1 MPNRKTLLLL
11 LAALLAGVAGLI
23 FILLQSGAGGNSL
36 SDSRV
41 LQGARTG
48 ATDGAPVLPEAGDG
62 AARGPLALAGT
73 PGAADVGPLT
83 LAGPAPARGSVS
95 GRLVDEAGESVAGE
109 PVWLALEDDAW
120 EPDHDPPRLPQVA
133 ARGTAGDDGAFVLPA
148 RAGVEYELRA
158 GGKTWPAVRMRSVH
172 AGDQLLVTLPHAT
185 QLEGVVVDEQTG
197 APVEGARVMT
207 VTDAGSL
214 LSDARPDGSF
224 RMGPLPPQDVMVGAW
239 APGHDVK
246 LIGNIA
252 PAAGSLTLELPP
264 GSTMSGVLLD
274 RITEQPLTQGH
285 VQLVMD
291 VEAARPGGD
300 VVPLNQLVQARDADI
315 TPDGKFS
322 FDAAPTMG
330 FNLLCTADGYLPERY
345 DRYED
350 RALNDGED
358 LIVQLSPAGAV
369 TGHVQRAGNG
379 QAAPG
384 VELALS
390 TSAGELGHG
399 RSDPAGDFALLCEG
413 ASQEALLARPEYVA
427 AREGDLGARARV
439 GRERDGLLL
448 ELVPVLNL
456 TVQVVNAGT
465 PVAGAEVATRSK
477 GAETTQGVTDAEGLV
492 HLVHAPAGP
501 NVEHVVLQARH
512 ADLESLPLVLDTQA
526 PPTGTVTLDISS
538 GAWIEGSVADGGGQ
552 PVPSVRVSARPAE
565 RDSGDPRR
573 SGYSATDGHFRVGP
587 LPPGVEYRVSFSAE
601 GFLDQELASVIP
613 GSAPLQV
620 TLAPVVR
627 WSGRVLDAATA
638 QPLPEF
644 WGQLVQETHQGGA
657 VKQRP
662 TNARLHLVS
671 GAPGEFWF
679 ELPGPG
685 SYLLR
690 LSARDYVGAISSTFE
705 FDGLRAPPFTE
716 MALAQAAVLEVTVL
730 DGRNRP
736 VPGYSVAAA
745 PWELAE
751 KAAVPAGDLRK
762 KSASGRTDDAGLVR
776 LNLGAGGTYR
786 LAGGPGFWFDD
797 TPVTVSPGLPI
808 ARVCRLP
815 PTGDLEVTVLD
826 EQGRPL
832 AGAMVEV
839 RTNKDEKVHMV
850 SRRARTGLDDGMA
863 RVEVLPP
870 AAYDVSARRRSYE
883 TGRATVTVRANA
895 VERVTLTLQP
905 RPEESAG
912 GGPGGGG
919 IPGPFG
925 PSPKAQGRVPR

>member
-1 MPNRKTLLLL
+1 MSNRKLLPLL
-11 LAALLAGVAGLI
+11 LAALLAGAAGLI

-36 SDSRV
+36 SDSSV
-41 LQGARTG
+41 LQGARTT
-48 ATDGAPVLPEAGDG
+48 TDGAPVLPEAGD
-62 AARGPLALAGT
+62 AAAHGPLALAGT

-83 LAGPAPARGSVS
+83 LAGPAPTRGSVS
-95 GRLVDEAGESVAGE
+95 GRLVDEAGEAVAGE
-109 PVWLALEDDAW
+109 PVWLALQDDAW
-120 EPDHDPPRLPQVA
+120 LPDHDPPRLPQLA
-133 ARGTAGDDGAFVLPA
+133 ARGTAGEDGTFVLPA

-158 GGKTWPAVRMRSVH
+158 GGKTWPATRMRAVH

-185 QLEGVVVDEQTG
+185 QLDGVVVDEKTG

-207 VTDAGSL
+207 VTDGGSL
-214 LSDARPDGSF
+214 VGDARPDGSF
-224 RMGPLPPQDVMVGAW
+224 RLGPLPPQDVLVGAW

-264 GSTMSGVLLD
+264 GRTLSGLLVD
-274 RITEQPLTQGH
+274 RITEQPLAQGH

-291 VEAARPGGD
+291 VDAAKAGGD
-300 VVPLNQLVQARDADI
+300 VVPLTQLVQARAADI

-322 FDAAPTMG
+322 FDGAPSMG

-350 RALNDGED
+350 RALNEGED
-358 LIVQLSPAGAV
+358 LIVQLGPAGAV
-369 TGHVQRAGNG
+369 TGHVQVAANS
-379 QAAPG
+379 QAAPDTDM
-384 VELALS
+384 ALS
-390 TSAGELGHG
+390 SSAGELGHG
-399 RSDPAGDFALLCEG
+399 RSDKAGDFALLCTG
-413 ASQEALLARPEYVA
+413 ASQEALLARPEYVV
-427 AREGDLGARARV
+427 ARAGDLGARARV
-439 GRERDGLLL
+439 GRERDGLVL
-448 ELVPVLNL
+448 ELVPVMKLS
-456 TVQVVNAGT
+456 VQVVNAGA
-465 PVAGAEVATRSK
+465 PVAGAEVAARSK

-492 HLVHAPAGP
+492 QLVHAPAGP
-501 NVEHVVLQARH
+501 DVEHVVLQARH
-512 ADLESLPLVLDTQA
+512 ADLESLALVLDTA
-526 PPTGTVTLDISS
+526 TPPSGTVTLDISS
-538 GAWIEGSVADGGGQ
+538 GAWIEGSIADGGGQ
-552 PVPSVRVSARPAE
+552 PVPSARVSARPVA
-565 RDSGDPRR
+565 RDSSDPRR
-573 SGYSATDGHFRVGP
+573 SGYSASDGHFRVGP
-587 LPPGVEYRVSFSAE
+587 LPPGVEYRVSLSAE
-601 GFLDQELASVIP
+601 GFLDQELPSVFP
-613 GSAPLQV
+613 GGAPLQV

-627 WSGRVLDAATA
+627 WSGRALDVSTA

-644 WGQLVQETHQGGA
+644 WGQLVQETRQGDV

-662 TNARLHLVS
+662 TNARIHLVS

-690 LSARDYVGAISSTFE
+690 LSARDYVGAISPTVE

-716 MALAQAAVLEVTVL
+716 MSLAQAAVLEVTVL

-762 KSASGRTDDAGLVR
+762 KSASGRTDDAGLAR

-850 SRRARTGLDDGMA
+850 SRRARTGLEGDGMV

-870 AAYDVSARRRSYE
+870 ALYDVSARRRNYE
-883 TGRATVTVRANA
+883 TGRATVTVRGNV

-905 RPEESAG
+905 RPPDAPG
-912 GGPGGGG
+912 GGSGGG
-919 IPGPFG
+919 IPFA
-925 PSPKAQGRVPR
+925 PSLKAQAAAPR